1 MKTGFPQRA
10 QRSQPLCQACSPH
23 RAPRSPWGSGRG
35 GAPGH
40 PSYPAG
46 SVCKKHSL
54 HCLQETLSCLQT
66 TFSSIKGCL
75 EVSRGLSAWRRLSQ
89 RKFPCPLAGL
99 APEAEGTARGDRG
112 EAAHPRPRAGAGMPG
127 RGAAPP
133 DPSRPSPLLAPPSR
147 PHASLGSTWRVGRAV
162 SSFQLVPNPE
172 IPAAKAPR
180 RQRGAARCQVVRHQ
194 RPPLTSCGP
203 QVSRSEPCTAV
214 VAEA

>member
-1 MKTGFPQRA
+1 MRARSGLGLGASSGDPAGSAAPQLRSETPPQGPPGVDVKTGFPQRA
-10 QRSQPLCQACSPH
+10 QRSQPLRQARSPH

-112 EAAHPRPRAGAGMPG
+112 EAAHPRPRAGAGIPG
-127 RGAAPP
+127 EGRRSPRPVQALAA
-133 DPSRPSPLLAPPSR
+133 
-147 PHASLGSTWRVGRAV
+147 LGSSISPPRLTWKHLEGGEGSELFPARA
-162 SSFQLVPNPE
+162 
-172 IPAAKAPR
+172 
-180 RQRGAARCQVVRHQ
+180 
-194 RPPLTSCGP
+194 
-203 QVSRSEPCTAV
+203 
-214 VAEA
+214 